1 MATQTLLAEQ
11 LSKAPPSDPVGMYY
25 TGSEWLP
32 GPPPAKVTP
41 TSVPVKLWP
50 TAAAPPP
57 RHPRAARR
65 VVFRSQCA
73 RLDWRAKWAASTKAA
88 PSLQIQSP
96 KAYVEPEKD
105 GLEEKLRREAAEEL
119 PAGAEEV
126 VIDGAP
132 YVQYGADLGGRKLE
146 AGPLRG
152 KVVSAIDVPPLARVA
167 RHPDVMP
174 LYDCEGNLKK
184 EGDAPLGVAYD
195 AEGLPVPDW
204 DVVEECDGQGRA
216 FIDGRG
222 QRHAKIEVRGSL
234 EDAVLLDTKRAFP
247 VWGKRF
253 GLVTRKRVGR
263 VGTLTVEKA
272 KDCLEKES
280 FGFRMAEAVNVPPLI
295 ELRYG
300 EVHNECASVTIV
312 AGLSE
317 LHLSHKENIQ
327 DVHYMLMG
335 LGYVS
340 YTPVDQDQTG
350 EEVPRFWGEGIS
362 TAPSKH
368 YAGDGGAV
376 SIKQQGPTYY
386 TWHYRLPPFVE
397 GLALEGEA
405 GDPRGGPEA
414 LLRAARL
421 KKLELQ
427 QEQLQE
433 ERATAL
439 RARVAEAAKQPWYR
453 DYFPDGEVDPATGEV
468 VNAPG
473 TLPGEVAIAPCD
485 ADDKE

>member
-1 MATQTLLAEQ
+1 M
-11 LSKAPPSDPVGMYY
+11 APPAARENHAHLRAREALAHGRAPAAPARGARASSSAASARAS
-25 TGSEWLP
+25 TGARS
-32 GPPPAKVTP
+32 GPPRPRPRPRCRSRAPRLVEPAK
-41 TSVPVKLWP
+41 
-50 TAAAPPP
+50 
-57 RHPRAARR
+57 
-65 VVFRSQCA
+65 
-73 RLDWRAKWAASTKAA
+73 D
-88 PSLQIQSP
+88 
-96 KAYVEPEKD
+96 D
-105 GLEEKLRREAAEEL
+105 LEEKLRREAYDEL

-174 LYDCEGNLKK
+174 LYDVEGNLKLP
-184 EGDAPLGVAYD
+184 GDAPLGVAYD
-195 AEGLPVPDW
+195 AEGAGPGLGR
-204 DVVEECDGQGRA
+204 VEECDGQGRA

-253 GLVTRKRVGR
+253 GLETRKRVGR

-272 KDCLEKES
+272 KECLEKES
-280 FGFRMAEAVNVPPLI
+280 FGFRMAEAVNLPPLI

-368 YAGDGGAV
+368 YRRRRRRRSHAAGPDLP
-376 SIKQQGPTYY
+376 SR
-386 TWHYRLPPFVE
+386 HYRLPSSVE
-397 GLALEGEA
+397 GLAWKVRA
-405 GDPRGGPEA
+405 TRGGPS
-414 LLRAARL
+414 
-421 KKLELQ
+421 
-427 QEQLQE
+427 
-433 ERATAL
+433 
-439 RARVAEAAKQPWYR
+439 
-453 DYFPDGEVDPATGEV
+453 
-468 VNAPG
+468 
-473 TLPGEVAIAPCD
+473 TLSEPLV
-485 ADDKE
+485 

>member
-50 TAAAPPP
+50 TAAAAPTA
-57 RHPRAARR
+57 HPRAARR

-96 KAYVEPEKD
+96 KAYVESKED
-105 GLEEKLRREAAEEL
+105 DLEEKLRREAAEEL

-167 RHPDVMP
+167 RAPDVMP
-174 LYDCEGNLKK
+174 LYDVEGNLKLP
-184 EGDAPLGVAYD
+184 GDAPLGVAYD

-234 EDAVLLDTKRAFP
+234 EDAVLLDTKRTFP

-253 GLVTRKRVGR
+253 GLATRKRVGR
-263 VGTLTVEKA
+263 VGVMTVEEA
-272 KDCLEKES
+272 KECLEKES
-280 FGFRMAEAVNVPPLI
+280 FGFRMTETTKVPPLI

-300 EVHNECASVTIV
+300 EVHNECSSVIIG

-340 YTPVDQDQTG
+340 YAPV
-350 EEVPRFWGEGIS
+350 ESLV
-362 TAPSKH
+362 
-368 YAGDGGAV
+368 
-376 SIKQQGPTYY
+376 
-386 TWHYRLPPFVE
+386 
-397 GLALEGEA
+397 
-405 GDPRGGPEA
+405 
-414 LLRAARL
+414 
-421 KKLELQ
+421 
-427 QEQLQE
+427 
-433 ERATAL
+433 
-439 RARVAEAAKQPWYR
+439 
-453 DYFPDGEVDPATGEV
+453 
-468 VNAPG
+468 
-473 TLPGEVAIAPCD
+473 
-485 ADDKE
+485 